1 MATKK
6 KVLLVDDDGAF
17 VEMNKSLL
25 EKKGY
30 EVSAAYNGKECMEK
44 LNASKPDLIVLD
56 VMMTRMGEGFDVS
69 RDVRNS
75 EQFKNIPIIMLTGVN
90 QTVPF
95 KFEPDPVWLPVD
107 TFLEKPVKPER
118 LLEEVKKVL
127 AASKA

>member
-1 MATKK
+1 MAAKK

-17 VEMNKSLL
+17 VEVNKTLL

-30 EVSAAYNGKECMEK
+30 EVLTAFNGRECMEK
-44 LNASKPDLIVLD
+44 LNVSKPDVIVLD

-69 RDVRNS
+69 RDLRNS
-75 EQFKNIPIIMLTGVN
+75 EQFKGIPIIMLTGVN

-118 LLEEVKKVL
+118 LLEEVKKAL
-127 AASKA
+127 AAVKG